1 MSELDKLKNEALS
14 EKILIGELMQLV
26 VDELKAAPM
35 AWQKLTEAKQS
46 EVIFRIQQR
55 VEDMVREAVG
65 VLAAGDRMQV
75 KGAIESITYK
85 GGAKVVIKVARSEE
99 GCADLGMCQGKTA
112 IVAIVDMARYGGAER
127 VKPDPQQQV
136 LDVSTH

>member
-1 MSELDKLKNEALS
+1 MSELTQLKNEALS

-35 AWQKLTEAKQS
+35 AWQKMPEAKQS
-46 EVIFRIQQR
+46 DVIFRIQDR
-55 VEDMVREAVG
+55 VEKMVMQTVA

-99 GCADLGMCQGKTA
+99 GCAELGMCEGKTA
-112 IVAIVDMARYGGAER
+112 IVAIVDMARYGGADR
-127 VKPDPQQQV
+127 VKPEPQQKAID
-136 LDVSTH
+136 LSTH